1 MEREQLVYGFLPASL
16 AIPARESVRK
26 SVGTAPAGNDPLE
39 ALRGTFGTEVPT
51 ADVVNAAWE
60 QVYERLFAAR
70 GYPSDARARAAVAQD
85 TDAMLLFPARPGPSA
100 NNPSFAQLRSAQLPA
115 DAAARARQ
123 QSLDQE
129 LAGVEAQLRGLADSI
144 RAEKAA
150 KGVTLTPLQ
159 AADLARMD
167 PRGQE
172 IVRRY
177 RLARHERD
185 SL

>member
-1 MEREQLVYGFLPASL
+1 GGAQRGPVTCPSGRHVISKSSEAVMEREQLVYGFLPASL

-85 TDAMLLFPARPGPSA
+85 TDAML
-100 NNPSFAQLRSAQLPA
+100 
-115 DAAARARQ
+115 
-123 QSLDQE
+123 
-129 LAGVEAQLRGLADSI
+129 
-144 RAEKAA
+144 
-150 KGVTLTPLQ
+150 
-159 AADLARMD
+159 
-167 PRGQE
+167 
-172 IVRRY
+172 
-177 RLARHERD
+177 
-185 SL
+185 